1 MYGLYRKDDFVQS
14 NDDIYISRIEFL
26 EDADS
31 NDDIYISRIESL
43 EDAENKRRLLYINK
57 IDEKQ

>member
-31 NDDIYISRIESL
+31 NADIYILRMESL
-43 EDAENKRRLLYINK
+43 EDAENRRRL
-57 IDEKQ
+57 

>member
-1 MYGLYRKDDFVQS
+1 MYRNDDFVQS
-14 NDDIYISRIEFL
+14 EDDIYISIIEFL

-43 EDAENKRRLLYINK
+43 EDAENKRRL
-57 IDEKQ
+57 

>member
-1 MYGLYRKDDFVQS
+1 MYRKDDFVQS

-31 NDDIYISRIESL
+31 NADIYILRMESL
-43 EDAENKRRLLYINK
+43 EDAENRRRL
-57 IDEKQ
+57 